1 MRKHWFALLMASICL
16 EGLGRKYVPEIP
28 TLVLYFVKDFV
39 LVLGFFLF
47 KPTAALRATTKRL
60 YAGFGVLLAAAIFWT
75 VLQTANANQT
85 SWPLALIGL
94 RAYWLWWIAPPI
106 IASALREQSQKN
118 RAIYVL
124 AILTIGIAILAAA
137 QFAAP
142 ADSSLNLYS
151 VVDGEAQYA
160 STGGTVYSTGRAR
173 VSATFAFIS
182 GFSDYT
188 ILVPALL
195 LSLGLETRTRRL
207 RILALTATLFSAAVL
222 PMSGSRSSVILGGS
236 VLVLS
241 VWGAGLFFTAVGR
254 RIMIGAAA
262 GLILATVA
270 FPDAILGVESRFE
283 PEETQSRVILNLMVL
298 PPVALLAL
306 DYPMMGIGTGMQQ
319 NARASLHVT
328 PDWDVE
334 IETQRYLVELG
345 IPGYLLVWI
354 AKFGLVLGLLRA
366 YRILKNAGRPAAA
379 SAALSYA
386 AVTYFGNLTF
396 DHIWQALYFVGCGF
410 ILAETTRALYP
421 PSVKEDPTSEP
432 PSLPSRTNALTAT

>member
-1 MRKHWFALLMASICL
+1 VRKHWFTLLMASICL

-28 TLVLYFVKDFV
+28 TLVLYFVKDLVLLIGFV
-39 LVLGFFLF
+39 LFR
-47 KPTAALRATTKRL
+47 PTLALRSTIGRL
-60 YAGFGVLLAAAIFWT
+60 YAGFGVVLVAAIFWT
-75 VLQTANANQT
+75 VVQMANANQT

-94 RAYWLWWIAPPI
+94 RAYWFWWIAPPI
-106 IASALREQSQKN
+106 IASALREQTQKN

-137 QFAAP
+137 QFASP

-160 STGGTVYSTGRAR
+160 SGSGTVYATGRAR

-195 LSLGLETRTRRL
+195 LSLGLDARSRRI

-222 PMSGSRSSVILGGS
+222 PMSGSRSSVILGVS
-236 VLVLS
+236 VLVLT
-241 VWGAGLFFTAVGR
+241 VWGAGLFFTVVGR
-254 RIMIGAAA
+254 RIIVGAMA

-283 PEETQSRVILNLMVL
+283 PEETQSRVLLNLMVL
-298 PPVALLAL
+298 PPVALLML
-306 DYPMMGIGTGMQQ
+306 DYPSMGIGTGMQQ
-319 NARASLHVT
+319 NARAALHV
-328 PDWDVE
+328 PADWETE

-345 IPGYLLVWI
+345 IPGYLLVWT
-354 AKFGLVLGLLRA
+354 AKFGLVVGLLKA
-366 YRILKNAGRPAAA
+366 YRILKRAGRPGAA

-386 AVTYFGNLTF
+386 VVTYFGYLTF
-396 DHIWQALYFVGCGF
+396 DHIWEALYFVGCGF
-410 ILAETTRALYP
+410 ILAETTSVLHP
-421 PSVKEDPTSEP
+421 PAIKEKLAPET
-432 PSLPSRTNALTAT
+432 PSLPSRADILTVT